1 MKSLL
6 EFKSIVEEEASDYS
20 KFDVLIRAG
29 LANKAQMQRIHKI
42 LDKMG
47 EEKPTFNNA
56 DRMIIQNLFNKMV
69 DVITNNKQI
78 YQKTRQVVRENIE
91 EEIEEPI
98 ILQEDKDPPL
108 VLVIKRKAIRMY
120 PDGTRIALY
129 YNERLQKYFSVP
141 YQYGP
146 GMDAPIQSE
155 EVEQIDELSSN
166 LLDRYKEKAKKSSDS
181 LASQGKY
188 KQANDRTL
196 NVMKATGKQ
205 IEKTTAN
212 IRKHLNK
219 EEVELEEASN
229 DPWKDKHF
237 GPTKIIK
244 QKYHVKTDTKSYNV
258 KADNED
264 HAHKLVTNHAPGSK
278 IVSIEHKGRI
288 MEETIDEAVMDT
300 LHKIVDNKSAQ
311 SVKFASGHTRKV
323 DHFTASAITQ
333 VHKALNDENKKK
345 FADMVHKSPE
355 HFMKA
360 SDFAFKRAK

>member
-1 MKSLL
+1 MKSLQD
-6 EFKSIVEEEASDYS
+6 FKTLLEEEKSDYS
-20 KFDVLIRAG
+20 KFDVLVRAG

-98 ILQEDKDPPL
+98 ILQEDKDPPM
-108 VLVIKRKAIRMY
+108 VLIIKRKAIRMY

-129 YNERLQKYFSVP
+129 FNDKLNKYFSVP

-146 GMDAPIQSE
+146 GIDAPIQ
-155 EVEQIDELSSN
+155 
-166 LLDRYKEKAKKSSDS
+166 A
-181 LASQGKY
+181 
-188 KQANDRTL
+188 
-196 NVMKATGKQ
+196 
-205 IEKTTAN
+205 
-212 IRKHLNK
+212 
-219 EEVELEEASN
+219 EEVEL
-229 DPWKDKHF
+229 
-237 GPTKIIK
+237 
-244 QKYHVKTDTKSYNV
+244 
-258 KADNED
+258 
-264 HAHKLVTNHAPGSK
+264 
-278 IVSIEHKGRI
+278 
-288 MEETIDEAVMDT
+288 DEAVMDT
-300 LHKIVDNKSAQ
+300 LQKIVKDKQAK

-323 DHFTASAITQ
+323 DHFTASALTQ
-333 VHKALNDENKKK
+333 VHNALNDDNKKK

>member
-6 EFKSIVEEEASDYS
+6 EFKSIVEEEKSDYS
-20 KFDVLIRAG
+20 KFDTLVRAG

-47 EEKPTFNNA
+47 EDRPQFNNA

-69 DVITNNKQI
+69 DLISNNKQI
-78 YQKTRQVVRENIE
+78 NTQARRAVREDTE
-91 EEIEEPI
+91 EVTDEPV

-129 YNERLQKYFSVP
+129 YNERLKKYFSVP
-141 YQYGP
+141 YQYGS

-155 EVEQIDELSSN
+155 EVESINELSSE
-166 LLDRYKEKAKKSSDS
+166 LLDRYKEKAKKSSDD
-181 LASQGKY
+181 LTGQAKY
-188 KQANDRTL
+188 RQANDRTL

-205 IEKTTAN
+205 IEKTTAS

-219 EEVELEEASN
+219 E
-229 DPWKDKHF
+229 D
-237 GPTKIIK
+237 
-244 QKYHVKTDTKSYNV
+244 Y
-258 KADNED
+258 
-264 HAHKLVTNHAPGSK
+264 
-278 IVSIEHKGRI
+278 IE
-288 MEETIDEAVMDT
+288 EAVMDT

-333 VHKALNDENKKK
+333 VHKALNDDNKKK

>member
-6 EFKSIVEEEASDYS
+6 EFKSIVEEEKSDYS
-20 KFDVLIRAG
+20 KFDTLVRAG

-69 DVITNNKQI
+69 DLISNNKQI
-78 YQKTRQVVRENIE
+78 NIQARRAVREDVE
-91 EEIEEPI
+91 ELTEEPI
-98 ILQEDKDPPL
+98 VLQEDKDPPM

-129 YNERLQKYFSVP
+129 FNERLNKYFSVP
-141 YQYGP
+141 YRHGE
-146 GMDAPIQSE
+146 GIDAP
-155 EVEQIDELSSN
+155 V
-166 LLDRYKEKAKKSSDS
+166 
-181 LASQGKY
+181 
-188 KQANDRTL
+188 QAEG
-196 NVMKATGKQ
+196 VS
-205 IEKTTAN
+205 
-212 IRKHLNK
+212 H
-219 EEVELEEASN
+219 

-264 HAHKLVTNHAPGSK
+264 HAHKLVTKHAPGSK

-288 MEETIDEAVMDT
+288 MEETIEEAVMDT
-300 LHKIVDNKSAQ
+300 LHKIVNDKSAK

-333 VHKALNDENKKK
+333 VHNALNDDNKKK
-345 FADMVHKSPE
+345 FANMVHKSPE